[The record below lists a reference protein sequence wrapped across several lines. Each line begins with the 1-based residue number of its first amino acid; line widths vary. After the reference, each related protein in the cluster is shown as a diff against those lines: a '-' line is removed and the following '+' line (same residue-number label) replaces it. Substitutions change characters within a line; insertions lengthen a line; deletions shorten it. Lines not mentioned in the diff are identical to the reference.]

1 MPHEEQREK
10 NIRLVTEVALDC
22 FLANGIEKTKVAD
35 IALRSGLTER
45 SVFRYFETKADL
57 VLAASL
63 LYWNRILER
72 IDRMSHT
79 ASDGARPAC
88 RTRKNVLVCYSQLY
102 HLDPNGMRFTLDA
115 ELTLHTAG
123 RHHEIK
129 NQPPEPF
136 ETSGGPMAK
145 AIRKRARRR
154 LDQPGGRRAGDLLQ
168 LLRCDPRH
176 HAAPVHRRLAERE
189 RTRLRQPD
197 AQPEPDVRARAQRQ
211 ITTYTADP
219 EPSGFV
225 YTRLCQFG

>member
-63 LYWNRILER
+63 LYWNRIIER
-72 IDRMSHT
+72 IDRMSHA
-79 ASDGARPAC
+79 ASGGGTTGLQDAE
-88 RTRKNVLVCYSQLY
+88 NVLICYSQLY
-102 HLDPNGMRFTLDA
+102 HLAPNGMRFTLDA

-123 RHHEIK
+123 RLHEIK

-136 ETSGGPMAK
+136 ETSGGT
-145 AIRKRARRR
+145 RRR
-154 LDQPGGRRAGDLLQ
+154 LDQPGCRCAGDLLQ
-168 LLRCDPRH
+168 LLRRDPRH
-176 HAAPVHRRLAERE
+176 HAAPVHRRLAERG
-189 RTRLRQPD
+189 RARLRQPD
-197 AQPEPDVRARAQRQ
+197 APPEPDVRARAQRQ
-211 ITTYTADP
+211 ITTYAADP

-225 YTRLCQFG
+225 YTHLCQYG